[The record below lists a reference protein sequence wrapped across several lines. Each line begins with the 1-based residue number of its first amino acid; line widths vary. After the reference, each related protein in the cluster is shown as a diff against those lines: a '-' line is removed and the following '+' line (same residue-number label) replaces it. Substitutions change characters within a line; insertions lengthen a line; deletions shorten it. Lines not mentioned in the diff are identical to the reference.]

1 MKHALR
7 KYLAPCGSALF
18 MVVSTMAAL
27 VVLVTAMYMSVVSS
41 GKVQYATF
49 NQEQAYISSTSIGD
63 MIASAIPKNKAL
75 NAKLSTLKVGEKYST
90 DGNGFAAFGGTNEE
104 SDVGAY
110 TVDITRLNNETV
122 NGEEAFVYD
131 MAVTVSKNGV
141 VETTHMFMTSTPD
154 KPQEMERISRFFTN
168 TGYLPNDVWISSVT
182 TDSTVHCD
190 NEYTIFSKDIN
201 TDKFGGGGDVIFNMD
216 VTCAGAALMD
226 ASAQFKNV
234 TKPLTWVIGNNLTIG
249 NNTTLNKWEMGGT
262 SSEHAK
268 LIVGGDLI
276 LNSDMKTPAYTD
288 VYVLGNLY
296 INPVCYPDFQG
307 ALYVHKDIIF
317 TGTNC
322 RTSISN
328 LYIDG
333 TVRAIPGGA
342 VTTNKLV
349 NNGVWG
355 DSEAIEDEL
364 NSRIGGSVYP
374 NWRINTADFDTVDII
389 FNTDD
394 NNAKGS
400 AKYIHY
406 INEDCTIG
414 KVKDLYA
421 GSGSSVNLTIV
432 IDTGD
437 DPLGERH
444 LQVSAN
450 CDDIGVDDTF
460 MWYPEASPSGG
471 KTISVITVGQGTLA
485 IDVPDGV
492 TYQASDQ
499 EFFGHIAWFVMAGG
513 KMGKTIHGVPYFDR
527 AGFNLVTMADTISN
541 NNLILQTPDGTCN
554 YTEVTKKDSDGKD
567 YTYYT
572 CDSHG
577 GSYSESDVKDFED
590 GKEETLCI
598 GRILRDEVDSYFS
611 KHTDQYN
618 QMAKYYEEYFGDT
631 YTNSNYSLDSYY
643 PNVNIFVVSVLENA
657 DIQFGVKKAT
667 DESVQNN
674 VFFGYVYAPYMTFV
688 AVGSGGGLKNVGGLV
703 VSDMA
708 VNGAYKYIFAQPDR
722 TIQQIVGDGFD
733 ALRPSGSRTWRIHGT

>member
-63 MIASAIPKNKAL
+63 IIASAIPKNKAL
-75 NAKLSTLKVGEKYST
+75 NAKLSTLKVGDKFST

-141 VETTHMFMTSTPD
+141 VETTHMFLTSTPD

-168 TGYLPNDVWISSVT
+168 TGYLPNDVWISSVA

-317 TGTNC
+317 TGNNC
-322 RTSISN
+322 
-328 LYIDG
+328 
-333 TVRAIPGGA
+333 
-342 VTTNKLV
+342 
-349 NNGVWG
+349 
-355 DSEAIEDEL
+355 
-364 NSRIGGSVYP
+364 
-374 NWRINTADFDTVDII
+374 
-389 FNTDD
+389 
-394 NNAKGS
+394 
-400 AKYIHY
+400 
-406 INEDCTIG
+406 
-414 KVKDLYA
+414 
-421 GSGSSVNLTIV
+421 
-432 IDTGD
+432 
-437 DPLGERH
+437 
-444 LQVSAN
+444 
-450 CDDIGVDDTF
+450 
-460 MWYPEASPSGG
+460 
-471 KTISVITVGQGTLA
+471 
-485 IDVPDGV
+485 
-492 TYQASDQ
+492 
-499 EFFGHIAWFVMAGG
+499 
-513 KMGKTIHGVPYFDR
+513 
-527 AGFNLVTMADTISN
+527 
-541 NNLILQTPDGTCN
+541 
-554 YTEVTKKDSDGKD
+554 
-567 YTYYT
+567 
-572 CDSHG
+572 
-577 GSYSESDVKDFED
+577 
-590 GKEETLCI
+590 
-598 GRILRDEVDSYFS
+598 
-611 KHTDQYN
+611 
-618 QMAKYYEEYFGDT
+618 
-631 YTNSNYSLDSYY
+631 
-643 PNVNIFVVSVLENA
+643 
-657 DIQFGVKKAT
+657 
-667 DESVQNN
+667 
-674 VFFGYVYAPYMTFV
+674 
-688 AVGSGGGLKNVGGLV
+688 
-703 VSDMA
+703 
-708 VNGAYKYIFAQPDR
+708 
-722 TIQQIVGDGFD
+722 
-733 ALRPSGSRTWRIHGT
+733 

>member
-7 KYLAPCGSALF
+7 KYLSPCGSALF

-41 GKVQYATF
+41 GSVQYATF
-49 NQEQAYISSTSIGD
+49 NQEQAYVSSTSIGD
-63 MIASAIPKNKAL
+63 MIAAAIPKTPGL
-75 NAKLSTLKVGEKYST
+75 NAKLTTLKVGEKYST
-90 DGNGFAAFGGTNEE
+90 DSNGFEAFGGTDPEG
-104 SDVGAY
+104 DIGAY
-110 TVDITRLNNETV
+110 TVDISRLNNETV
-122 NGEEAFVYD
+122 DGETAYVYD
-131 MAVTVSKNGV
+131 MAVTVSRNGV
-141 VETTHMFMTSTPD
+141 VETTHMFLISTPE

-168 TGYLPNDVWISSVT
+168 TGYLPNDVWVSSVT

-201 TDKFGGGGDVIFNMD
+201 TDRFGGGGDVIFNMD

-226 ASAQFKNV
+226 ASAQFQNV
-234 TKPLTWVIGNNLTIG
+234 KKPLTWVIGNNLTIG
-249 NNTTLNKWEMGGT
+249 NNTTLHNWNMGGT

-317 TGTNC
+317 TGSNC
-322 RTSISN
+322 WTSINN

-333 TVRAIPGGA
+333 TVRAVSGGT
-342 VTTNKLV
+342 VTTTKLV

-355 DSEAIEDEL
+355 DSEAMEDEL
-364 NSRIGGSVYP
+364 NGKIGGSVYP
-374 NWRINTADFDTVDII
+374 NWNINTADFDTVDIV

-394 NNAKGS
+394 TNAQGN

-406 INEDCTIG
+406 IDEDCTIG
-414 KVKDLYA
+414 EVRDSYN
-421 GSGSSVNLTIV
+421 GSGTTVNLTIV

-444 LQVSAN
+444 LSVSAN
-450 CDDIGVDDTF
+450 CDDVGIDDTF

-471 KTISVITVGQGTLA
+471 KTISVLTVGQGTLV
-485 IDVPDGV
+485 IDVPNGV

-499 EFFGHIAWFVMAGG
+499 EFFGHIAWFVMAGA
-513 KMGKTIHGVPYFDR
+513 KVGKTSYGVPYFKR
-527 AGFNLVTMADTISN
+527 EGFDLVSMADLISK
-541 NNLILQTPDGTCN
+541 NNLILQAPDGTCN
-554 YTEVTKKDSDGKD
+554 YTEVTKKDKDGKD
-567 YTYYT
+567 YTYWT

-577 GSYSESDVKDFED
+577 GSYTEDDVKDFDE
-590 GKEETLCI
+590 GKEDTLCI
-598 GRILRDEVDSYFS
+598 GRILKSSVDAYFNS
-611 KHTDQYN
+611 HPDQYN
-618 QMAKYYEEYFGDT
+618 QMAKYYEEYFGKT
-631 YTNSNYSLDSYY
+631 YTDSHYSLDCYY
-643 PNVNIFVVSVLENA
+643 PNVNNFVVSTLENA
-657 DIQFGVKKAT
+657 DIQFGVNKAT
-667 DESVQNN
+667 DASVQNN
-674 VFFGYVYAPYMTFV
+674 VYFGYVYAPYMTFV

-708 VNGAYKYIFAQPDR
+708 VNGAYKYLFAQPDR

-733 ALRPSGSRTWRIHGT
+733 PLRPSGNRSWRIHGT